1 MASTENK
8 ESAGQADISVH
19 KKRFTAFPDTGWAAD
34 GTDAGK
40 QPGAAG
46 ALMSR
51 TAAIGGVAMG
61 AAALLCFVL
70 ATGFS
75 GDETPVSDE
84 TSRQV
89 FSLREQIRLAEAKA
103 AALPDAKDAERALV
117 MAQTS
122 AGQVAALQ
130 NDYRNLAPRV
140 AAADGR
146 LGSDAMMTTRRNLIP
161 YFAPS
166 VGRDSLAPWYLLA
179 SDKDVPE
186 GIGIPMS
193 FDSGFHWSAQMPFT
207 VNDDGTV
214 PVTWLAVETQPA
226 AEQTPVVLAWARADY
241 DTTRK
246 TFMNLETGITATG
259 EELRLEV
266 KTS

>member
-19 KKRFTAFPDTGWAAD
+19 RKRFTASSDTGRAAD

-40 QPGAAG
+40 QPRASG

-70 ATGFS
+70 AVGFS
-75 GDETPVSDE
+75 GGETPVSEE

-89 FSLREQIRLAEAKA
+89 FSLREQIRLAEA
-103 AALPDAKDAERALV
+103 LPDAKDAERALV
-117 MAQTS
+117 MARTS

-130 NDYRNLAPRV
+130 NDYRYLSPRV

-146 LGSDAMMTTRRNLIP
+146 LGTDAMMTTRRNLIP
-161 YFAPS
+161 YFGPT

-186 GIGIPMS
+186 GIGIPMG
-193 FDSGFHWSAQMPFT
+193 FDSGFHWSAQTPFT

-214 PVTWLAVETQPA
+214 PVTWLAVETRPA

-246 TFMNLETGITATG
+246 TFVNLETGVTAPG

-266 KTS
+266 KAS